1 LTVATLKGIINTNK
15 NLLRLMEACKMKETY
30 ETPKV
35 EIIDLEETFSFGMA
49 VVSPSM
55 P

>member
-1 LTVATLKGIINTNK
+1 
-15 NLLRLMEACKMKETY
+15 MKETY

-49 VVSPSM
+49 VVSPI
-55 P
+55 

>member
-1 LTVATLKGIINTNK
+1 
-15 NLLRLMEACKMKETY
+15 MKEVY

-35 EIIDLEETFSFGMA
+35 EELDIEETFSFGMA
-49 VVSPSM
+49 VVSPLM